1 MQARPVCQGSLSARE
16 KAKHFRHYVKPVKS
30 RPETSAIVARQ
41 LVLGSLGIRSSI
53 SKEKRDQERQ
63 QLREA
68 RERKRDKKKK
78 QNEMWGD

>member
-1 MQARPVCQGSLSARE
+1 
-16 KAKHFRHYVKPVKS
+16 VKPVKS